1 MGFLSDLFPN
11 ADASTALGLLGSQM
25 AGGNFAQGLLA
36 ANQHLAEAPD
46 RAMARQ
52 LRQAQIAET
61 LAQADE
67 RKSIAAQ
74 RQAELARQAGI
85 QAGLPNIFRQPG
97 LTGGEAVPQTFGGT
111 DVPMFSQPVGA
122 APMRATPGGFDL
134 QEAFRLRMKP
144 EEIKAYAELPNIGR
158 AEVAREVEEEGPGG
172 AKIKRFYDKFGTR
185 VGGDLN
191 AYVAP
196 VSVNQGDRQTF
207 VKPAPGVSLPVNQS
221 PDSKASNTLGWAN
234 YGLSKKRFDMEQN
247 NAVTDAGGP
256 TQAALT
262 KRFGKAGAG
271 YRWKEDGSQ
280 EFIPGGPADLKS
292 QATTAGQG
300 TVDGVVADLRD
311 RYRQLHE
318 GGGITSTDN
327 GVLGNTSAWASSS
340 AGGQAAGRLFGTQN
354 QSARNSIA
362 MSRPLLLQAIMK
374 ATGMS
379 AKQMDSNAE
388 LKLYLATATDPT
400 LDLEANM
407 AALDR
412 IEMLYGSGNRK
423 GAEPPTAPKAASTAA
438 TFSDPSK
445 ESRYQEW
452 KRSMGK

>member
-61 LAQADE
+61 LAQGDE
-67 RKSIAAQ
+67 RKTVAAQ
-74 RQAELARQAGI
+74 RQAELQRQAAIRQAMPGLYRQAGW
-85 QAGLPNIFRQPG
+85 A
-97 LTGGEAVPQTFGGT
+97 GGEAVPQAVGG
-111 DVPMFSQPVGA
+111 VPMFGQPMGA
-122 APMRATPGGFDL
+122 APMQQTPGGFDVQRAIAL
-134 QEAFRLRMKP
+134 GMKP
-144 EEIKAYAELPNIGR
+144 EEITAYAGLSNVGR
-158 AEVAREVEEEGPGG
+158 PKATRQMEVDDGRGGKRIALVDDFGQEVAGFAG
-172 AKIKRFYDKFGTR
+172 YT
-185 VGGDLN
+185 
-191 AYVAP
+191 AP
-196 VSVNQGDRQTF
+196 VQVQQGDRVSF

-234 YGLSKKRFDMEQN
+234 YGLSKQKFDMDQS

-271 YRWKEDGSQ
+271 YRWKDDGSQ

-311 RYRQLHE
+311 KYTQLHE
-318 GGGITSTDN
+318 GGGITSTGN
-327 GVLGNTSAWASSS
+327 GALGNTSAWASSS

-388 LKLYLATATDPT
+388 LKLYLSTATDPT

-412 IEMLYGSGNRK
+412 IEKLYGSGNRK
-423 GAEPPTAPKAASTAA
+423 EAEPPTAPKAASNAA

-452 KRSMGK
+452 KRSQGK

>member
-1 MGFLSDLFPN
+1 
-11 ADASTALGLLGSQM
+11 
-25 AGGNFAQGLLA
+25 
-36 ANQHLAEAPD
+36 
-46 RAMARQ
+46 
-52 LRQAQIAET
+52 
-61 LAQADE
+61 
-67 RKSIAAQ
+67 
-74 RQAELARQAGI
+74 
-85 QAGLPNIFRQPG
+85 
-97 LTGGEAVPQTFGGT
+97 
-111 DVPMFSQPVGA
+111 
-122 APMRATPGGFDL
+122 
-134 QEAFRLRMKP
+134 
-144 EEIKAYAELPNIGR
+144 
-158 AEVAREVEEEGPGG
+158 
-172 AKIKRFYDKFGTR
+172 
-185 VGGDLN
+185 
-191 AYVAP
+191 
-196 VSVNQGDRQTF
+196 VNQGDRQTF

-234 YGLSKKRFDMEQN
+234 YGLSKKKFDAEQS

-271 YRWKEDGSQ
+271 YRWKDDGSQ

-340 AGGQAAGRLFGTQN
+340 AGGQAAGRMFGTQN

-412 IEMLYGSGNRK
+412 IEVLYGSGNRK
-423 GAEPPTAPKAASTAA
+423 QAEPPTTPKAASTAA
-438 TFSDPSK
+438 TFSDPAK
-445 ESRYQEW
+445 ESRYQAW
-452 KRSMGK
+452 KRSQGK

>member
-191 AYVAP
+191 A
-196 VSVNQGDRQTF
+196 
-207 VKPAPGVSLPVNQS
+207 
-221 PDSKASNTLGWAN
+221 
-234 YGLSKKRFDMEQN
+234 
-247 NAVTDAGGP
+247 
-256 TQAALT
+256 
-262 KRFGKAGAG
+262 
-271 YRWKEDGSQ
+271 
-280 EFIPGGPADLKS
+280 
-292 QATTAGQG
+292 
-300 TVDGVVADLRD
+300 
-311 RYRQLHE
+311 
-318 GGGITSTDN
+318 
-327 GVLGNTSAWASSS
+327 
-340 AGGQAAGRLFGTQN
+340 
-354 QSARNSIA
+354 
-362 MSRPLLLQAIMK
+362 
-374 ATGMS
+374 
-379 AKQMDSNAE
+379 
-388 LKLYLATATDPT
+388 
-400 LDLEANM
+400 
-407 AALDR
+407 
-412 IEMLYGSGNRK
+412 
-423 GAEPPTAPKAASTAA
+423 
-438 TFSDPSK
+438 
-445 ESRYQEW
+445 
-452 KRSMGK
+452 